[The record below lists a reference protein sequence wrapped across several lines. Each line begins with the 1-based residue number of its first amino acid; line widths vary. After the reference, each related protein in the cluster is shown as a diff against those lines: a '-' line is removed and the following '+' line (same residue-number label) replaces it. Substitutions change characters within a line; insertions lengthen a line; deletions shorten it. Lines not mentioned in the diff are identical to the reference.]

1 MEGNNNIIDTV
12 IYVLHFSFICRTNRY
27 NGNGILNFGINFY
40 SISKEKWK
48 YIYPIIISIL
58 FIPSVFIYYN
68 SSALIHAVWYL
79 VDSGIGFLIGLI
91 IYKIT
96 NKE

>member
-40 SISKEKWK
+40 TC
-48 YIYPIIISIL
+48 
-58 FIPSVFIYYN
+58 YN
-68 SSALIHAVWYL
+68 IC
-79 VDSGIGFLIGLI
+79 
-91 IYKIT
+91 
-96 NKE
+96 

>member
-27 NGNGILNFGINFY
+27 NGN
-40 SISKEKWK
+40 
-48 YIYPIIISIL
+48 
-58 FIPSVFIYYN
+58 
-68 SSALIHAVWYL
+68 L

-96 NKE
+96 NKK